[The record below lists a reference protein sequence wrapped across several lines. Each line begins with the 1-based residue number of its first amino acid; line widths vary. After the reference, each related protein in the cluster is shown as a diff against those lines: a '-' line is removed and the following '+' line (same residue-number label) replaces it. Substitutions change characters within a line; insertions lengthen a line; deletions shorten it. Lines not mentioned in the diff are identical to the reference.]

1 MIFYELNMKI
11 FFINN
16 FVFIDHFINILVLFS
31 KLLKTKE
38 KEMKTDVLVIGGSA
52 AGLVA
57 AMTAKSNFPEKDVTI
72 IRMEEKVMIPCGIP
86 YIYGTTGSTDKN
98 ILPDAGLEKLGVN
111 IVVDKVLSINT
122 DKKTLATES
131 GTDYEYEKLIFATG
145 SMPFVPS
152 SIGGQ
157 DLKNVFT
164 VPKNKIYL
172 NEILET
178 MSEFKKVVVVG
189 AGFIG
194 VEFSDEFNKKG
205 IDVTLIEVLPK
216 IMGTAFDP
224 EFSDFAE
231 EDLKARGVKVLT
243 NSSVKAIKGKNAVEG
258 VELSDGTV
266 LEADA
271 VILSIGYKPNTDLA
285 KEAGLALNECGF
297 IKVDRYL
304 RTGIK
309 DVYAAGDCAE
319 KHDFATGKI
328 SKIMLASTACAEA
341 RVAALNLYSLST
353 TNTFRGTIGIYST
366 SIGDKA
372 YAVAGLTETMA
383 KNENFEYVT
392 GTFAGID
399 RHPGAFADTSKQIV
413 KLVVQKCSGVIL
425 GGSAYGGKSV
435 GELINV
441 IGFAIQGRMTLNDLL
456 VAQIGTQ
463 PMLTASPAA
472 YPLIKAAEICKKQM
486 RS

>member
-1 MIFYELNMKI
+1 
-11 FFINN
+11 
-16 FVFIDHFINILVLFS
+16 
-31 KLLKTKE
+31 
-38 KEMKTDVLVIGGSA
+38 MKTDVLVIGGSA

-57 AMTAKSNFPEKDVTI
+57 AMTAKSNFPEKDVTV

-86 YIYGTTGSTDKN
+86 YIFGTTGTTDKN

-111 IVVDKVLSINT
+111 IVIDKVLSIDT
-122 DKKTLATES
+122 ESKSLKTES
-131 GTDYEYEKLIFATG
+131 GKDYEYDKLIFGTG
-145 SMPFVPS
+145 SMPWVPS

-157 DLKNVFT
+157 NLKNVFT
-164 VPKNKIYL
+164 VPKNKVYL
-172 NEILET
+172 NSVLEA
-178 MSEFKKVVVVG
+178 MGEFKKVVVVG

-194 VEFSDEFNKKG
+194 VEFSDEFKKKG
-205 IDVTLIEVLPK
+205 IDVTLVEVLPK

-231 EDLKARGVKVLT
+231 EDLKANGVKVMT
-243 NSSVKAIKGKNAVEG
+243 ETSVKAIKGTEKVEG
-258 VELSDGTV
+258 VELADGTI

-271 VILSIGYKPNTDLA
+271 VILSIGYKPNTQLA
-285 KEAGLALNECGF
+285 KETGLELNECGF

-319 KHDFATGKI
+319 KFDFATGRV

-353 TNTFRGTIGIYST
+353 TNIFRGTIGIYST

-383 KNENFEYVT
+383 KNENFDYVT

-399 RHPGAFADTSKQIV
+399 RHPGCFEDTNKQVV

-425 GGSAYGGKSV
+425 GGAAYGGKSV

-472 YPLIKAAEICKKQM
+472 YPLIKAAEVCKKNM
-486 RS
+486 M

>member
-1 MIFYELNMKI
+1 
-11 FFINN
+11 
-16 FVFIDHFINILVLFS
+16 
-31 KLLKTKE
+31 
-38 KEMKTDVLVIGGSA
+38 MKTDVLVIGGSA

-57 AMTAKSNFPEKDVTI
+57 AMTAKSNFPEKDVTV

-111 IVVDKVLSINT
+111 IVVDKVLSVDT
-122 DKKTLATES
+122 ETKTLKTAA
-131 GTDYEYEKLIFATG
+131 GTDYEYDKLIFGTG
-145 SMPFVPS
+145 SMPWVPKA
-152 SIGGQ
+152 ITGQ
-157 DLKNVFT
+157 ELKNVFT
-164 VPKNKIYL
+164 VPKNKVYL
-172 NEILET
+172 NDILEA

-194 VEFSDEFNKKG
+194 VEFSDEFKKKG
-205 IDVTLIEVLPK
+205 LDVTLVEVLPK

-224 EFSDFAE
+224 EFTDFAE
-231 EDLKARGVKVLT
+231 EDLAAHGVKIMT
-243 NSSVKAIKGKNAVEG
+243 NTSVKAIKGNEKVEG
-258 VELSDGTV
+258 VELADGNV
-266 LEADA
+266 IEADA
-271 VILSIGYKPNTDLA
+271 VILSIGYKPNTELA
-285 KEAGLALNECGF
+285 KETGLELNECGF

-304 RTGIK
+304 RTGVK

-319 KHDFATGKI
+319 KFDFATGKV

-366 SIGDKA
+366 SIGNKA
-372 YAVAGLTETMA
+372 YAVAGLTEMQA
-383 KNENFEYVT
+383 KAEGFDYVT

-399 RHPGAFADTSKQIV
+399 RHPGCFEDANKQVV
-413 KLVVQKCSGVIL
+413 KLIVQKCSGVIL
-425 GGSAYGGKSV
+425 GGAAYGGKSV

-441 IGFAIQGRMTLNDLL
+441 IGFAIQARMTLNDLL

-472 YPLIKAAEICKKQM
+472 YPLIKAAEVCKKQM
-486 RS
+486 KV

>member
-1 MIFYELNMKI
+1 MR
-11 FFINN
+11 
-16 FVFIDHFINILVLFS
+16 
-31 KLLKTKE
+31 
-38 KEMKTDVLVIGGSA
+38 TDVLVIGGSA

-72 IRMEEKVMIPCGIP
+72 IRKEVKVMIPCGIP
-86 YIYGTTGSTDKN
+86 YIFGTIGTTDKN

-111 IVVDKVLSINT
+111 ILIDEVLSVDT
-122 DKKTLATES
+122 DAKTCKTKS
-131 GTDYEYEKLIFATG
+131 GKDISYEKMIFGTG
-145 SMPFVPS
+145 SLPFVPA
-152 SIGGQ
+152 SIKGQ
-157 DLKNVFT
+157 ELKNVYT
-164 VPKNKIYL
+164 VPKNKDYL
-172 NEILET
+172 DVIVEKMND
-178 MSEFKKVVVVG
+178 FKKVVVVG

-205 IDVTLIEVLPK
+205 IDVTLVEVLPK

-224 EFSDFAE
+224 EFSDIAE
-231 EDLKARGVKVLT
+231 EDLKARGVKVITSTKVKEIKGDGAVSSVLLT
-243 NSSVKAIKGKNAVEG
+243 N
-258 VELSDGTV
+258 GTE

-271 VILSIGYKPNTDLA
+271 VILSIGYKPNTSLA
-285 KEAGLALNECGF
+285 KESGLELNEAGF

-304 RTGIK
+304 RTAVK

-341 RVAALNLYSLST
+341 RVAAFNLYSLST

-366 SIGDKA
+366 CVGDKA
-372 YAVAGLTETMA
+372 YAVAGLTETVA

-392 GTFAGID
+392 SMFAGID
-399 RHPGAFADTSKQIV
+399 RHPGSLSDTSKQIV

-425 GGSAYGGKSV
+425 GGAAYGGKSV

-441 IGFAIQGRMTLNDLL
+441 IGFAIQSRMTLNDLL

-472 YPLIKAAEICKKQM
+472 YPLIKAADICKKQM
-486 RS
+486 RT

>member
-1 MIFYELNMKI
+1 
-11 FFINN
+11 
-16 FVFIDHFINILVLFS
+16 
-31 KLLKTKE
+31 
-38 KEMKTDVLVIGGSA
+38 MKTDILIIGGSA

-57 AMTAKSNFPEKDVTI
+57 AMTAKSNFPEKDVTL

-111 IVVDKVLSINT
+111 IVVDKVLSVDTN
-122 DKKTLATES
+122 KKTLKTEA
-131 GTDYEYEKLIFATG
+131 GTDYEYDKLLFGTG
-145 SMPFVPS
+145 SNPWVPS

-172 NEILET
+172 NEILEA

-194 VEFSDEFNKKG
+194 VEFSDEFKKKG
-205 IDVTLIEVLPK
+205 IDVTLVEVLPK

-231 EDLKARGVKVLT
+231 QDLAAHGVKIMT
-243 NSSVKAIKGKNAVEG
+243 STSVKAIQGSEKVES
-258 VELSDGTV
+258 VELADGTV

-271 VILSIGYKPNTDLA
+271 VILSIGYKPNTELA
-285 KEAGLALNECGF
+285 KASGLELNDAGF

-319 KHDFATGKI
+319 KHDFATGKV

-341 RVAALNLYSLST
+341 RVAALNLYSLHT
-353 TNTFRGTIGIYST
+353 TSTFRGTIGIYST

-372 YAVAGLTETMA
+372 YAVAGLTETIA
-383 KNENFEYVT
+383 KQENFDYVT
-392 GTFAGID
+392 GTFAGVD
-399 RHPGAFADTSKQIV
+399 RHPGSFEDSNKQVV
-413 KLVVQKCSGVIL
+413 KLIVQKCSGVIL
-425 GGSAYGGKSV
+425 GGAAYGGKSV

>member
-1 MIFYELNMKI
+1 
-11 FFINN
+11 
-16 FVFIDHFINILVLFS
+16 
-31 KLLKTKE
+31 
-38 KEMKTDVLVIGGSA
+38 MKTDILIIGGSA

-57 AMTAKSNFPEKDVTI
+57 AMTAKSNFPGKDVTI
-72 IRMEEKVMIPCGIP
+72 IRKEEKVMIPCGIP
-86 YIYGTTGSTDKN
+86 YIFGTLGATDKN

-111 IVVDKVLSINT
+111 ILIDEVISVDT
-122 DKKTLATES
+122 DAKTCKTKAGKEIS
-131 GTDYEYEKLIFATG
+131 YEKLIFGTG
-145 SMPFVPS
+145 SLPFVPA
-152 SIGGQ
+152 SIIGQ

-164 VPKNKIYL
+164 VPKNKVYL
-172 NEILET
+172 DAVLEK
-178 MSEFKKVVVVG
+178 MSEFKKIVVVG

-194 VEFSDEFNKKG
+194 VEFSDEFNKKD
-205 IDVTLIEVLPK
+205 IDVTLVEVLPK

-243 NSSVKAIKGKNAVEG
+243 STMVKEIKGDDKVSSVLLG
-258 VELSDGTV
+258 DGTV

-271 VILSIGYKPNTDLA
+271 VILSIGYKPNTKLA
-285 KEAGLALNECGF
+285 KDSGLELNEAGF

-304 RTGIK
+304 RTAVK

-341 RVAALNLYSLST
+341 RVAALNLYKLST
-353 TNTFRGTIGIYST
+353 TNIFRGTIGIYST
-366 SIGDKA
+366 SIGDMS
-372 YAVAGLTETMA
+372 YAVAGLTEGVA
-383 KNENFEYVT
+383 RSEEFDYVT

-399 RHPGAFADTSKQIV
+399 RHPGSLTDTSKQIV
-413 KLVVQKCSGVIL
+413 KLIVQRCSGVIL
-425 GGSAYGGKSV
+425 GGSVYGGKSG

-472 YPLIKAAEICKKQM
+472 YPLIKAAEVCAKQM
-486 RS
+486 KN

>member
-1 MIFYELNMKI
+1 
-11 FFINN
+11 
-16 FVFIDHFINILVLFS
+16 
-31 KLLKTKE
+31 
-38 KEMKTDVLVIGGSA
+38 MKTDVLVIGGSA

-57 AMTAKSNFPEKDVTI
+57 AMTAKSNFPDKEVTV
-72 IRMEEKVMIPCGIP
+72 IRREQTVMIPCGIP
-86 YIYGTTGSTDKN
+86 YIFGTLGTTDKN
-98 ILPDAGLEKLGVN
+98 VLPDAGLEKLGVN
-111 IVVDKVLSINT
+111 IMIDTVLSVDT
-122 DKKTLATES
+122 DAKTCKTEAGKEIS
-131 GTDYEYEKLIFATG
+131 YDKLIFGTG
-145 SMPFVPS
+145 SQPFVPNA
-152 SIGGQ
+152 ITGK
-157 DLKNVFT
+157 DLENVFT
-164 VPKNKIYL
+164 VPKNKVYL
-172 NEILET
+172 HAMLEK

-205 IDVTLIEVLPK
+205 IEVTLVEVLPH

-224 EFSDFAE
+224 EFSDIAE
-231 EDLKARGVKVLT
+231 EDLKARGVKVMT
-243 NSSVKAIKGKNAVEG
+243 STKIKEIKGDKKVSSV
-258 VELSDGTV
+258 LLDDGSE

-271 VILSIGYKPNTDLA
+271 VILSIGYKPNTELA
-285 KEAGLALNECGF
+285 KASGLELNEAGF

-304 RTGIK
+304 RTAIK

-341 RVAALNLYSLST
+341 RVAALNLYNLST

-366 SIGDKA
+366 SIGNMS
-372 YAVAGLTETMA
+372 YAVAGLTENVA
-383 KNENFEYVT
+383 RSENFDITT

-399 RHPGAFADTSKQIV
+399 RHPGSLSDTSKQMV
-413 KLVVQKCSGVIL
+413 KLIVQKCSGVIL
-425 GGSAYGGKSV
+425 GGSVYGGKSG

-472 YPLIKAAEICKKQM
+472 YPLIKAAEICAKQM
-486 RS
+486 KK

>member
-1 MIFYELNMKI
+1 
-11 FFINN
+11 
-16 FVFIDHFINILVLFS
+16 
-31 KLLKTKE
+31 
-38 KEMKTDVLVIGGSA
+38 MKTDVLVIGGSA

-57 AMTAKSNFPEKDVTI
+57 AMTAKSNFPEKDVTV

-86 YIYGTTGSTDKN
+86 YIFGTTGTTDKN

-111 IVVDKVLSINT
+111 IVVDKVLSVDT
-122 DKKTLATES
+122 EAKTLKTEA
-131 GTDYEYEKLIFATG
+131 GTDYEYDKLIFGTG
-145 SMPFVPS
+145 SQPWVPA

-157 DLKNVFT
+157 NLKNVFT
-164 VPKNKIYL
+164 VPKDKVYL
-172 NEILET
+172 NSVLEA

-194 VEFSDEFNKKG
+194 VEFSDEFKKKG
-205 IDVTLIEVLPK
+205 IDVTLVEVLPK

-231 EDLKARGVKVLT
+231 EDLKADGVKVMT
-243 NSSVKAIKGKNAVEG
+243 ETSVKAIKGTDKVEG
-258 VELSDGTV
+258 VELTDGTV

-271 VILSIGYKPNTDLA
+271 VILSIGYKPNTQLA
-285 KEAGLALNECGF
+285 KESGLELNEFGF

-304 RTGIK
+304 RTGVK

-319 KHDFATGKI
+319 KFDFATGKV

-341 RVAALNLYSLST
+341 RVAALNLYSLAT

-372 YAVAGLTETMA
+372 YAVAGLTEGMA
-383 KNENFEYVT
+383 KADGFDYIT

-399 RHPGAFADTSKQIV
+399 RHPGAFVDTNKQVV

-425 GGSAYGGKSV
+425 GGAAYGGKSV

-472 YPLIKAAEICKKQM
+472 YPLIKAAEVCKKKM
-486 RS
+486 I

>member
-1 MIFYELNMKI
+1 
-11 FFINN
+11 
-16 FVFIDHFINILVLFS
+16 
-31 KLLKTKE
+31 
-38 KEMKTDVLVIGGSA
+38 MKTDVLVIGGSA

-57 AMTAKSNFPEKDVTI
+57 AITAKSNFPDKDVTV

-86 YIYGTTGSTDKN
+86 YIFGTTGSTDKN

-111 IVVDKVLSINT
+111 IVVDKVLNIDI
-122 DKKTLATES
+122 DKKALKTENGS
-131 GTDYEYEKLIFATG
+131 NYEYEKLIFATG

-152 SIGGQ
+152 SIIGQ
-157 DLKNVFT
+157 DLKNVYT
-164 VPKNKIYL
+164 VPKNKTYL
-172 NEILET
+172 NDILDA

-205 IDVTLIEVLPK
+205 IDVTLVEVLPK
-216 IMGTAFDP
+216 IMGAAFDP

-231 EDLKARGVKVLT
+231 EDLKARGVNVLT
-243 NSSVKAIKGKNAVEG
+243 NTKIKGIKGKDAVEG
-258 VELSDGTV
+258 VELEDGTV
-266 LEADA
+266 IDADA
-271 VILSIGYKPNTDLA
+271 VILSIGYKPNTQLA
-285 KEAGLALNECGF
+285 KEAGLTLDEYGF

-319 KHDFATGKI
+319 KFDFATGKI

-341 RVAALNLYSLST
+341 RVAALNLYSLHTSS
-353 TNTFRGTIGIYST
+353 TFRGTIGIYST

-372 YAVAGLTETMA
+372 YAVAGLTENQA
-383 KNENFEYVT
+383 KNEKFDYVT
-392 GTFAGID
+392 GIFAGID
-399 RHPGAFADTSKQIV
+399 RHPGSFEDTSKQIV
-413 KLVVQKCSGVIL
+413 KLLVQKCSGIIL
-425 GGSAYGGKSV
+425 GGAAYGGKSI

-486 RS
+486 KYN